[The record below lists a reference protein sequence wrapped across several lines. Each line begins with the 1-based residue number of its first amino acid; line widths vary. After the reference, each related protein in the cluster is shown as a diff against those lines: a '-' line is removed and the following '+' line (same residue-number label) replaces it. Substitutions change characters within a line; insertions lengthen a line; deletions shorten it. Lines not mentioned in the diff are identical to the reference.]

1 MRARI
6 EHALHDSSLLFVQ
19 PPSAQNPHYPHPS
32 SRPPGE
38 SDKGRLAFTMD
49 EKPDSIPTHSVHE
62 AIPSPP
68 IKPQARKP
76 YDPAVTFEEYNYYAQ
91 KTREEELTLKS
102 PVMNVRQ
109 FFAQKAY
116 PDSRNDVPAAN
127 LTGDN
132 FRSRENRL
140 QITDEEWA
148 NASRSFR
155 SASWGACKKEQV
167 LLPRIALMPIPFR
180 LLLDH
185 HRYSRTLGLWIH
197 NGYIGLGTW

>member
-1 MRARI
+1 
-6 EHALHDSSLLFVQ
+6 
-19 PPSAQNPHYPHPS
+19 
-32 SRPPGE
+32 
-38 SDKGRLAFTMD
+38 MD
-49 EKPDSIPTHSVHE
+49 EKPDGIPTHSVHE
-62 AIPSPP
+62 AISSSL

-76 YDPAVTFEEYNYYAQ
+76 YDPAVTFEEYHYYAQ
-91 KTREEELTLKS
+91 KTREDELTLES

-109 FFAQKAY
+109 FFARKSY
-116 PDSRNDVPAAN
+116 PDNRNNVHTAN
-127 LTGDN
+127 LTRDD

-167 LLPRIALMPIPFR
+167 LSPRTALMPISPR
-180 LLLDH
+180 LLLNH
-185 HRYSRTLGLWIH
+185 HRYPRTLGLWIH

>member
-1 MRARI
+1 
-6 EHALHDSSLLFVQ
+6 
-19 PPSAQNPHYPHPS
+19 
-32 SRPPGE
+32 
-38 SDKGRLAFTMD
+38 MD
-49 EKPDSIPTHSVHE
+49 QKPDSMPTHSVHE
-62 AIPSPP
+62 AISSSL

-76 YDPAVTFEEYNYYAQ
+76 YDPAVTFEEYHYYAQ
-91 KTREEELTLKS
+91 KTREEELTLES

-109 FFAQKAY
+109 FFARKSY
-116 PDSRNDVPAAN
+116 PDNHNDVPTAT
-127 LTGDN
+127 LTGND

-155 SASWGACKKEQV
+155 SASWGACKKENF
-167 LLPRIALMPIPFR
+167 LFRRIALMPISSRF
-180 LLLDH
+180 LLDH